1 MIIVVSDENDV
12 LIAGNQKVVYDLL
25 EWTERKNARITIIGV
40 T

>member
-25 EWTERKNARITIIGV
+25 EWTERKNNNYRGYLKR
-40 T
+40 